1 MMIMLYKNPI
11 VAIIAL
17 QLLLLSHLYVQA
29 QDTRELTLKEAIQ
42 LSIKNSK
49 QLQLNRARIDEAVAA
64 TREATQRR
72 LPDAGIS
79 ANFLEFSNAKVQSYR
94 KDTSAIAPLGINQ
107 AIYGT
112 ATITYP
118 IFSGFKIRYGIESA
132 RYLEQA
138 TMLDAE
144 DNKQQVFLNTI
155 SAYVNL
161 YKANITERLIEEN
174 LSQSRQRD
182 TDFSNLEKNGLLA
195 RNDLL
200 KAQLQTSQIELGLLD
215 AENDIQFA
223 QVNMNLLLGLPETT
237 KLILDSAS
245 LKPPVDVKSI
255 GDYEQLALQNRFD
268 VKALDNRMRAADARL
283 KVAKGDYYP
292 TIGLSGGYV
301 AANLPKFITITN
313 AFNIG
318 IAVQYS
324 LSSIW
329 KTEAKMQQAKAREQQ
344 LHASKEM
351 LLDDIRLSIN
361 KAFEDYYSGLK
372 KIDVLNKEVEQSAE
386 NYRISKNKYNNSLL
400 TLTDL
405 LDADVAQLRAR
416 LNLTLAKADAY
427 IAYQTLLQK
436 AGLLDEQTI
445 LK

>member
-1 MMIMLYKNPI
+1 MLYKKPFL
-11 VAIIAL
+11 AMIAFQFL
-17 QLLLLSHLYVQA
+17 FVISERVYA
-29 QDTRELTLKEAIQ
+29 QETRALTLREAIQ
-42 LSIKNSK
+42 LGIKNSK
-49 QLQLNRARIDEAVAA
+49 QLQLNRARIEEAVAA

-79 ANFLEFSNAKVQSYR
+79 ANLLEFSNAKVQSYR
-94 KDTSAIAPLGINQ
+94 KDTTAIAPLGINQ
-107 AIYGT
+107 AIYGS
-112 ATITYP
+112 ATVTYP
-118 IFSGFKIRYGIESA
+118 LFTGFKIRFGIASA
-132 RYLEQA
+132 TYLEQA
-138 TMLDAE
+138 TILDAE
-144 DNKQQVFLNTI
+144 NNKQQVILNTI

-161 YKANITERLIEEN
+161 YKAKITERLIEEN

-182 TDFSNLEKNGLLA
+182 TDFTNLEKNGLLA

-237 KLILDSAS
+237 RLILDSSS
-245 LKPPVDVKSI
+245 LKPPTNIKSI
-255 GDYEQLALQNRFD
+255 VDYEQLALQNRFD
-268 VKALDNRMRAADARL
+268 VKALDNRLHAADAGI
-283 KVAKGDYYP
+283 KAAKGDYYP
-292 TIGLSGGYV
+292 SIGLTGGYV
-301 AANLPKFITITN
+301 AAYMPKFLTITN
-313 AFNIG
+313 ALNVG
-318 IAVQYS
+318 VAVQYS
-324 LSSIW
+324 LSSLW
-329 KTEAKMQQAKAREQQ
+329 KTDAKVQQAKARQQQ
-344 LHASKEM
+344 LQASESM
-351 LLDDIRLSIN
+351 LMDDIRLSIN
-361 KAFEDYYSGLK
+361 RAFEDYYSGLK

-405 LDADVAQLRAR
+405 LDADVAELRSR

-436 AGLLDEQTI
+436 AGLLDEQTL